1 MIDVANIRIQLG
13 HEDPL
18 IVPLENFPGRLPR
31 LQGIGASAHKHQDI
45 DLGPADP
52 RCRNLL
58 TLLLVDLLSPI
69 E

>member
-1 MIDVANIRIQLG
+1 MIYVANIRIQLG
-13 HEDPL
+13 NEDAL

-31 LQGIGASAHKHQDI
+31 LQGICVPAHKHQDI
-45 DLGPADP
+45 DLRPADP
-52 RCRNLL
+52 RCRHLL